1 MIFFGRHNIPGQ
13 HASRA
18 ELAPPHTQHVKLF
31 DLNQKSIIFLPC
43 RKQQTI
49 TFSSSSWVILS
60 MSRVLLVDAFPRL
73 VSPDLGYPQME
84 AVDTKLYKARL
95 LAPANIFSSSNISV
109 SDALCWDKRSPLGLL
124 PGAALPAE
132 SQKVCLF

>member
-1 MIFFGRHNIPGQ
+1 
-13 HASRA
+13 
-18 ELAPPHTQHVKLF
+18 
-31 DLNQKSIIFLPC
+31 
-43 RKQQTI
+43 
-49 TFSSSSWVILS
+49 